1 MSTLLYIT
9 AHPHDASTSYSLS
22 VGEEFVQVYHT
33 THPQDEVIRL
43 DLYQSNIPQI
53 DADVFSGWEIL
64 QSGGAF
70 EHLSPQSQIKVARL
84 SELVDQF
91 VAVDKIVI
99 VNPVW
104 NFLFPPV
111 LKAYFDAV
119 SVVGK
124 TFRYSPTGPVGLIPT
139 KKVLHI
145 QASGSVLSEGPMAG
159 YEFSNSYISKLFA
172 FFGVPSIN
180 SIFVEGMSVAP
191 EQADAIKDKAIQVA
205 RELAKSF

>member
-22 VGEEFVQVYHT
+22 VGEEFVQAYRVA
-33 THPQDEVIRL
+33 HPQDEVIRL
-43 DLYQSNIPQI
+43 DLYQTNIPHM
-53 DADVFSGWEIL
+53 DADVFSGWGIL

-70 EHLSPQSQIKVARL
+70 EHLSPESQTKVARL

-119 SVVGK
+119 SVAGK
-124 TFRYSPTGPVGLIPT
+124 TFRYSPSGPVGLIPS

-145 QASGSVLSEGPMAG
+145 QASGSVLSKGPMAG
-159 YEFSNSYISKLFA
+159 YEFSNSYIRMLFS
-172 FFGVPSIN
+172 FFGVPFIN
-180 SIFVEGMSVAP
+180 SIFVEGMPVAP
-191 EQADAIKDKAIQVA
+191 EQADAIKDKAIQTA
-205 RELAKSF
+205 CELAISF